1 MEILTSIPPNS
12 LVIKYIKFGIMT
24 GKIIIKMNQ
33 ETIVS
38 EIKPNTLFNRLNW
51 LRNACI
57 TDNFFIIRIIW

>member
-24 GKIIIKMNQ
+24 GKIVIKMDEQ
-33 ETIVS
+33 IIVS
-38 EIKPNTLFNRLNW
+38 EIKENNLFHRLNW